1 MSTLG
6 ALVPNLRA
14 LPSMRLP
21 VKTLIFVPFTC
32 AAFDVLN

>member
-21 VKTLIFVPFTC
+21 LKTLIFVLIAS
-32 AAFDVLN
+32 AAFGVLN

>member
-21 VKTLIFVPFTC
+21 VKTLIFALFTG